1 MTQSTSPRWTFITN
15 HGLVLAYIFHNP
27 SHTAR
32 EIAAHVGVTER
43 TTHKIISELEVE
55 GYITRRKSGRRN
67 LYELDPALPLR
78 HHTKQDVMV
87 EDLLH
92 VLSSRGTEEL
102 YALVETKSAG

>member
-1 MTQSTSPRWTFITN
+1 MTQSRSPRWTFITN

-43 TTHKIISELEVE
+43 TTHKIISELEME

>member
-1 MTQSTSPRWTFITN
+1 MTQSISPRWTFITN

>member
-1 MTQSTSPRWTFITN
+1 M
-15 HGLVLAYIFHNP
+15 
-27 SHTAR
+27 
-32 EIAAHVGVTER
+32 
-43 TTHKIISELEVE
+43 ISDLEME

-102 YALVETKSAG
+102 NTQADTR

>member
-43 TTHKIISELEVE
+43 TTHKIISELELE

>member
-43 TTHKIISELEVE
+43 TTHKIISELELE

-102 YALVETKSAG
+102 YALVETRSAG

>member
-1 MTQSTSPRWTFITN
+1 
-15 HGLVLAYIFHNP
+15 LVLAYIFHNP

-102 YALVETKSAG
+102 NALVETRSAG

>member
-43 TTHKIISELEVE
+43 TTHKIISELEIE